1 MHLIKTL
8 YIAYTIFQNFNIPH
22 SHTHAY
28 TPTFQYPHSLF
39 VLLFL
44 WLSMWLHHIWCVIL
58 LNDIMDTLVPLYHK
72 GISVCFMQQD
82 LSLLRSNTWHGSSTL
97 IWHYTQTDKKHN
109 THRGAIDWHTHI
121 SIYQLLCA
129 HNSYLYYISW
139 IIHWYQ
145 NFTLQSS
152 IMSLLLE
159 NCQLVEVTY
168 LLIIFNKTRFFPWNM
183 V

>member
-1 MHLIKTL
+1 MPTPFFKILTSP
-8 YIAYTIFQNFNIPH
+8 T
-22 SHTHAY
+22 HTHTHTLQHSN
-28 TPTFQYPHSLF
+28 TPI
-39 VLLFL
+39 LFL
-44 WLSMWLHHIWCVIL
+44 FSCFFDLACGCTTSDVLFYLMTLWIPWYLCTTRAFQCALCNKTSVYWGLTHDMV
-58 LNDIMDTLVPLYHK
+58 LVPWFD
-72 GISVCFMQQD
+72 I
-82 LSLLRSNTWHGSSTL
+82 
-97 IWHYTQTDKKHN
+97 
-109 THRGAIDWHTHI
+109 THRQTRNTTHTGGNRLTHTI

-168 LLIIFNKTRFFPWNM
+168 LLIIFNETRFFPWNM